1 MKINVKDLSFM
12 ALYVA
17 LSLVLAYVSEMVP
30 FLQMPSGGSIEL
42 SLIAV
47 YAASYHLG
55 WKKGLAVGLLWWF
68 VSLLFGM
75 GTWYLNP
82 IQYSLDYIIPAAVC
96 GMASLFPKVGKI
108 SNVYVGM
115 LITMI
120 IRFTAQVVSGVY
132 YWPANEVA
140 GSTGAWIYSFGY
152 NFGFNFV
159 TLIIAAIIIPILIK
173 RLNSDHFK
181 FVGVRES

>member
-17 LSLVLAYVSEMVP
+17 LSLVLAYISQMVP

-68 VSLLFGM
+68 VSWMFGM
-75 GTWYLNP
+75 GSWYLNP
-82 IQYSLDYIIPAAVC
+82 IQYSLDYIVPAAIC
-96 GMASLFPKVGKI
+96 GMASLFPSVGKI
-108 SNVYVGM
+108 SNIYIGM
-115 LITMI
+115 TITMVL
-120 IRFTAQVVSGVY
+120 RFMAQVISGVY

-140 GSTGAWIYSFGY
+140 GSAGAWVYSLGY
-152 NFGFNFV
+152 NFGYNFV
-159 TLIIAAIIIPILIK
+159 TLILAAILIPILIK
-173 RLNSDHFK
+173 RLNSEHFK
-181 FVGVRES
+181 FVGIK